1 MIKNEKTHHPPNSPP
16 MTTIW
21 IHRLSGNDLLIPMK
35 SHRVC
40 QFIKDL
46 MASCNEVGFFMDEA
60 PILNYQMFDQG
71 ENLVVQE
78 DTWMLTLSE
87 VQISVS
93 HDGFLPPAHMY
104 DRIFLTTSEAA
115 IHIMTGFD
123 RIKDIEEYISY
134 RMSAPLNYTLRFREE
149 PYDIREAWKTV
160 MELDKEI
167 ETYMSFTA

>member
-1 MIKNEKTHHPPNSPP
+1 MSYIHHSPP
-16 MTTIW
+16 MTTVW

-46 MASCNEVGFFMDEA
+46 MASCNEVGFFTDEA
-60 PILNYQMFDQG
+60 PILNYPMFDQG
-71 ENLVVQE
+71 ENLVIQE
-78 DTWMLTLSE
+78 DTWMLTLSD

-104 DRIFLTTSEAA
+104 DRIFMTTSEAA

-167 ETYMSFTA
+167 ETYMSVTA